1 MLHMVKE
8 QFTEQLE
15 AYNRWKTDISK
26 QIEAYR
32 NWLEE
37 HDMSSPEDDLRLFE
51 TIEALKTD
59 HVTIAVAAEFSR
71 GKTELINAIFFA
83 DYQRRLLPS
92 SAGRTTMCPTELFYD
107 DKADAPYI
115 RMLPIETRLE
125 DMSIAEYK
133 QHPDYWTTIEL
144 DMSSTDALV
153 ESFQEIVR
161 TKDVATEKAIKLG
174 LYSEDQHKHKDAPPA
189 HVEIPMW
196 RHVLISFPHPML
208 KQGLVILDTPG
219 LNALGSE
226 PELTMD
232 MLPSAQAVIFILSA
246 DTGAT
251 KSDMEIWQ
259 QHAKIYRENQQTGV
273 ITVLNKIDTLWD
285 ELQDDSKVAANID
298 EQCRDTAEMLEVD
311 RKDVYPVSAQKGLL
325 AKIKK
330 DVDLLERS
338 GLLALEA
345 TLSEDILPAKQ
356 EIVRDNIVSKI
367 GSMVKTTKNILGER
381 YKGNKE
387 QLAELREMSGK
398 NADVLMNS
406 MKKLRAEQAVY
417 QKDVENFQT
426 SRQVLKRQLIAL
438 SESLSLE
445 TMDNLIGKTREVMI
459 DSWTTHGLKRGMKTF
474 FDGSQETMVQVNWQ
488 VDKANKIVE
497 SIYERFREEHGFTNV
512 KPELFTTTKYSREL
526 NQLYERA
533 EQFRNSPVTT
543 MTEQS
548 FVVKKFFVNMV
559 SHARN
564 IFFRANEDAERW
576 AKSAMSPLGRQ
587 IKERKQQ
594 LEKRLNTMQK
604 VKASREQLGE
614 NIQLLE
620 KECAELEQ
628 QLRTINSILDG
639 VNAPLPLN
647 TESGQPAVQAVG
659 GEGSQR
665 ATA

>member
-59 HVTIAVAAEFSR
+59 QVTIAVAAEFSR

-107 DKADAPYI
+107 EKADMPYI

-144 DMSSTDALV
+144 DVSSTDTLV

-161 TKDVATEKAIKLG
+161 TKDVAVDKAIKLG

-208 KQGLVILDTPG
+208 QQGLVILDTPG

-273 ITVLNKIDTLWD
+273 LTVLNKIDTLWD

-298 EQCRDTAEMLEVD
+298 EQCRDTAEMLGVD

-325 AKIKK
+325 AKIKN
-330 DVDLLERS
+330 DVPLLERS
-338 GLLALEA
+338 GLMALEA
-345 TLSEDILPAKQ
+345 TLSEDIIPAKQ
-356 EIVRDNIVSKI
+356 EIVRDNIVGKI

-445 TMDNLIGKTREVMI
+445 TMDALIGKTRESMV
-459 DSWTTHGLKRGMKTF
+459 DSWTTHGMKGGMKTF
-474 FDGSQETMVQVNWQ
+474 FDGAQETMVQVNWQ
-488 VDKANKIVE
+488 VDKANKIVQ

-512 KPELFTTTKYSREL
+512 KPELFTTSKYSREL

-533 EQFRNSPVTT
+533 DQFRNSPVTT

-614 NIQLLE
+614 NIQILE

-639 VNAPLPLN
+639 VNAPLPGK
-647 TESGQPAVQAVG
+647 TESGVAAVPPAGDQ
-659 GEGSQR
+659 GSQR

>member
-1 MLHMVKE
+1 
-8 QFTEQLE
+8 
-15 AYNRWKTDISK
+15 
-26 QIEAYR
+26 
-32 NWLEE
+32 
-37 HDMSSPEDDLRLFE
+37 
-51 TIEALKTD
+51 
-59 HVTIAVAAEFSR
+59 
-71 GKTELINAIFFA
+71 
-83 DYQRRLLPS
+83 
-92 SAGRTTMCPTELFYD
+92 
-107 DKADAPYI
+107 
-115 RMLPIETRLE
+115 
-125 DMSIAEYK
+125 
-133 QHPDYWTTIEL
+133 
-144 DMSSTDALV
+144 
-153 ESFQEIVR
+153 
-161 TKDVATEKAIKLG
+161 
-174 LYSEDQHKHKDAPPA
+174 
-189 HVEIPMW
+189 MW

-232 MLPSAQAVIFILSA
+232 MLPSAQAVIFVLSA

-273 ITVLNKIDTLWD
+273 LIVLNKIDTLWD
-285 ELQDDSKVAANID
+285 ELQDDAKVASNID

-330 DVDLLERS
+330 DVALLERS
-338 GLLALEA
+338 GLMTLEA

-367 GSMVKTTKNILGER
+367 GSMVKTTKSILGER

-387 QLAELREMSGK
+387 QLTDLREMSGK

-445 TMDNLIGKTREVMI
+445 SMDSLIGKTRESMI
-459 DSWTTHGLKRGMKTF
+459 DSWTTHGMKGGMKTF
-474 FDGSQETMVQVNWQ
+474 FDGAQETMVQVNWQ

-594 LEKRLNTMQK
+594 LEKRLSTMQQ

-614 NIQLLE
+614 NIQRLE

-628 QLRTINSILDG
+628 QLRTINSILTG
-639 VNAPLPLN
+639 VNAPLPGKA
-647 TESGQPAVQAVG
+647 EAGQPIEQPVNDQD
-659 GEGSQR
+659 SKR

>member
-59 HVTIAVAAEFSR
+59 QVTIAVAAEFSR

-107 DKADAPYI
+107 EKADTPYI

-144 DMSSTDALV
+144 DISSTDALV

-161 TKDVATEKAIKLG
+161 TKDVSVDKAIKLG

-189 HVEIPMW
+189 NVEIPMW

-208 KQGLVILDTPG
+208 QQGLVILDTPG

-285 ELQDDSKVAANID
+285 ELQDDSKVADNID
-298 EQCRDTAEMLEVD
+298 EQCRDTAEMLGVE

-325 AKIKK
+325 AKIKN
-330 DVDLLERS
+330 DVALLERS
-338 GLLALEA
+338 GLMALEA

-356 EIVRDNIVSKI
+356 VIVRDNIVGKI

-445 TMDNLIGKTREVMI
+445 TMDALIGKTRESMV
-459 DSWTTHGLKRGMKTF
+459 DSWTTHGMKGGMKTF
-474 FDGSQETMVQVNWQ
+474 FDGAQETMVQVNWQ

-512 KPELFTTTKYSREL
+512 KPELFTTSKYSREL

-533 EQFRNSPVTT
+533 DQFRNSPVTT

-620 KECAELEQ
+620 NECAELEQ

-639 VNAPLPLN
+639 VNAPLPGR
-647 TESGQPAVQAVG
+647 TESGEASPQPVG
-659 GEGSQR
+659 DQDSQR